1 MRLVYNTNLYKTFTI
16 EKFQPDVPLYI
27 KCNNVFIS
35 AHKLYNIVYMFKRTN
50 ESLQEWIFEE
60 DPEEHD
66 IYYIRSNYE
75 RPSGIKYLGSPNKN
89 SIVYLYTTK
98 NRFTK
103 WRISPKGDSYV
114 IEYSGDKF
122 DINKHSI
129 VVANYNEDIN
139 WLLPYED
146 SVIIYNKGTS
156 KIPPF
161 SNVVSL
167 PNVGREGHT
176 YLHHIIE
183 NYDELSERITFIQA
197 DPHLHND
204 TILYGLDNFDKFMPF
219 QPLGLR
225 WLESKQIPPNP
236 ILEKYK
242 TVTSYGLEFMVM
254 KLDSDL
260 NYNGDY
266 YFFDEGVDL
275 LIKNY
280 KTKYNITKKNTSVSE
295 NFLLRC
301 EFPTQYMN
309 KSLKTIDFSFSGLF
323 STIRTNIIIYDKSI
337 YSSLLRELLSTN
349 PQGGMEGYILERLWF
364 FLLDNI

>member
-1 MRLVYNTNLYKTFTI
+1 
-16 EKFQPDVPLYI
+16 
-27 KCNNVFIS
+27 
-35 AHKLYNIVYMFKRTN
+35 
-50 ESLQEWIFEE
+50 
-60 DPEEHD
+60 
-66 IYYIRSNYE
+66 
-75 RPSGIKYLGSPNKN
+75 
-89 SIVYLYTTK
+89 
-98 NRFTK
+98 
-103 WRISPKGDSYV
+103 
-114 IEYSGDKF
+114 
-122 DINKHSI
+122 
-129 VVANYNEDIN
+129 
-139 WLLPYED
+139 
-146 SVIIYNKGTS
+146 
-156 KIPPF
+156 
-161 SNVVSL
+161 
-167 PNVGREGHT
+167 
-176 YLHHIIE
+176 
-183 NYDELSERITFIQA
+183 
-197 DPHLHND
+197 
-204 TILYGLDNFDKFMPF
+204 MPF